1 MLYWH
6 PFEQS
11 IPVPK
16 LLVPTGLDAA
26 GRPTGVMFF
35 GMLPRR
41 FAGTCIPVGAGG
53 GGPKGQAPLRLPTNL
68 TSRLIQL
75 IQTSPGTIVLH
86 QKKQMGSPPP
96 QPNPHPIDIRQ
107 T

>member
-26 GRPTGVMFF
+26 GRPTGVMLF
-35 GMLPRR
+35 GKGPPPDQMFNDTFAKTFDLPFLYRAKAVVEALYQADPTMER
-41 FAGTCIPVGAGG
+41 AH
-53 GGPKGQAPLRLPTNL
+53 APLVADDLFAE
-68 TSRLIQL
+68 
-75 IQTSPGTIVLH
+75 
-86 QKKQMGSPPP
+86 GSA
-96 QPNPHPIDIRQ
+96 
-107 T
+107 